1 MSQGPVDAPTRD
13 QARSRR
19 PYQHRSRTIRVR
31 QMTKLSIEI
40 GRLLFPVDEE
50 APRRPQTRAGC
61 LDGPR
66 PCPFVSCK
74 YHLYLEVQPRTG
86 AIKLNFP
93 DIEVEEMKESC
104 ALDVADRGGVQLQE
118 LGALTN
124 LTRERVRQLEVKA
137 CEAMGAPGQLIELRS
152 LLPGRERHRP
162 ELRHPEE
169 TPPAPAPAER
179 KACYQRKPGSRH
191 WQILG
196 ALGTRTVSAH
206 QLWQEMREQ
215 GQELEE
221 KYIGILLGQLVFFGL
236 AERVGRGLYRA
247 CQAERMAAE

>member
-1 MSQGPVDAPTRD
+1 MTAVDALTRD
-13 QARSRR
+13 QKRSRR

-31 QMTKLSIEI
+31 QMTKREIEI

-50 APRRPQTRAGC
+50 APARPQTRAEC
-61 LDGPR
+61 VDGPR
-66 PCPFVSCK
+66 PCPYVSCK
-74 YHLYLEVQPRTG
+74 YHLYLDVHPRTG

-137 CEAMGAPGQLIELRS
+137 CRKIENSGLIDLRS

-162 ELRHPEE
+162 DLRPVSGLPLPSGAQEYY
-169 TPPAPAPAER
+169 PDR
-179 KACYQRKPGSRH
+179 VSYRH
-191 WQILG
+191 WQVLG
-196 ALGTRTVSAH
+196 VLGERELSVSEVWRELSVAEVDIEKGYVGSLLAH
-206 QLWQEMREQ
+206 
-215 GQELEE
+215 
-221 KYIGILLGQLVFFGL
+221 LVNFGL
-236 AERVGRGLYRA
+236 AERVGRGRYRA
-247 CQAERMAAE
+247 VQQRQAAE

>member
-1 MSQGPVDAPTRD
+1 MTAEAPAPALSRD
-13 QARSRR
+13 QVRSRR

-40 GRLLFPVDEE
+40 GRQLFPETDH
-50 APRRPQTRAGC
+50 RRPQTRAEC
-61 LDGPR
+61 VDGPR
-66 PCPFVSCK
+66 PCPYVSCK
-74 YHLYLEVQPRTG
+74 YHLYLDVQPRTG

-137 CEAMGAPGQLIELRS
+137 CEAIEDSGLVDLRS

-162 ELRHPEE
+162 DLRPAGGL
-169 TPPAPAPAER
+169 PPASAQASYPER
-179 KACYQRKPGSRH
+179 LSHRH
-191 WQILG
+191 WQVLA
-196 ALGTRTVSAH
+196 ALGER
-206 QLWQEMREQ
+206 EMSVGQVWRE
-215 GQELEE
+215 LRAEE
-221 KYIGILLGQLVFFGL
+221 VEIEQAYVGSLLAQLVVVGL
-236 AERVGRGLYRA
+236 VERVGRGRYRA
-247 CQAERMAAE
+247 IEQEERQAAE

>member
-1 MSQGPVDAPTRD
+1 MTAEAPTPSRD

-40 GRLLFPVDEE
+40 GRQLFPETDH
-50 APRRPQTRAGC
+50 RRPQTRAEC
-61 LDGPR
+61 VDGPR
-66 PCPFVSCK
+66 PCPYVSCK
-74 YHLYLEVQPRTG
+74 YHLYLDVQPRTG

-137 CEAMGAPGQLIELRS
+137 CEAIEDSGLVDLRS
-152 LLPGRERHRP
+152 LLPDVFVVLGWPTPWP
-162 ELRHPEE
+162 E
-169 TPPAPAPAER
+169 PASVP
-179 KACYQRKPGSRH
+179 
-191 WQILG
+191 
-196 ALGTRTVSAH
+196 
-206 QLWQEMREQ
+206 
-215 GQELEE
+215 
-221 KYIGILLGQLVFFGL
+221 
-236 AERVGRGLYRA
+236 
-247 CQAERMAAE
+247 